1 MFFNEPVS
9 LRGENLMREKFTT
22 QLVHGCT
29 DEMKAE
35 VEEMAVRLARQ
46 AMAFRR
52 SDELLK

>member
-1 MFFNEPVS
+1 
-9 LRGENLMREKFTT
+9 MREKFTT